1 MSGSRITLDM
11 LGELMLNMQ
20 ADLQVVSVTMLRLD
34 RSIDRLRDE
43 IQGVRDEM
51 HEIRNELRAMH
62 RQGQRTVARVRRLEE
77 GAAQAREVP

>member
-20 ADLQVVSVTMLRLD
+20 ADLVVVSSTMLRLD
-34 RSIDRLRDE
+34 RSIDRL
-43 IQGVRDEM
+43 RDEM

>member
-1 MSGSRITLDM
+1 MSEGRITLDM

-20 ADLQVVSVTMLRLD
+20 ADLVVVSSTMLRLD
-34 RSIDRLRDE
+34 RSIDRL
-43 IQGVRDEM
+43 RDEM

>member
-1 MSGSRITLDM
+1 MSEGRITLDM

-20 ADLQVVSVTMLRLD
+20 ADLVVVSSTMLRLD

-43 IQGVRDEM
+43 M
-51 HEIRNELRAMH
+51 HEIRNELRAPH
-62 RQGQRTVARVRRLEE
+62 RPGQRTAARVRRLEE

>member
-1 MSGSRITLDM
+1 VSGSRITLDM

-20 ADLQVVSVTMLRLD
+20 ADLQVVSSTMLRLD
-34 RSIDRLRDE
+34 RSIDRL
-43 IQGVRDEM
+43 RDEM